1 MENVA
6 KLENHQ
12 SIYQENYRLA
22 QELSIVSEVDQYESK
37 TLTAEN
43 LIDLHIINIDMPDT
57 GAHNRAVKAY
67 LMTHLF
73 DQEGNVADS
82 PEMILLIDQAN
93 KVLEPYSLNKVS
105 NKQDVSDTQLSLSEM
120 LKKQAH
126 LNNFLKNWLLNLK
139 AMDYQQLN

>member
-6 KLENHQ
+6 SLENHQ

-22 QELSIVSEVDQYESK
+22 EELSIVSDVEQYESK
-37 TLTAEN
+37 TLKAN
-43 LIDLHIINIDMPDT
+43 DLLDLHIINVDMPET

-73 DQEGNVADS
+73 DQEGNIADS
-82 PEMILLIDQAN
+82 PEMIVLVDQVN
-93 KVLEPYSLNKVS
+93 KVLEPYSLSKLS
-105 NKQDVSDTQLSLSEM
+105 NEMDDSDNQQSLNDI

-126 LNNFLKNWLLNLK
+126 LNSFLKNWLLNLK